1 MKRLRSV
8 SILLLFISSVAVC
21 HSDEGGFFIEN
32 QSQWDSSV
40 LYRLDIPSGRMY
52 LTKSGIRYVFFD
64 IGKTDHVHGHH
75 DHKSG
80 NARLTNKHLTDPD
93 QPRAYNVYLDFLG
106 ANDKVKVKAREKIT
120 PYFNFY
126 QGNDPDKWASGV
138 PAYREI
144 VYENL
149 YKDTD
154 LRFYFQNGSL
164 KYDLILNG
172 NAKPNKIQFQ
182 YRGFEEI
189 DTSYQSI
196 YLHTTLNTIIDN
208 PPYAYQKHGRQ
219 TRKVACQYK
228 LTGSKINFALPDGY
242 DKNEELV
249 IDPALVFST
258 YSGSTADNWGNTA
271 TFDDFGN
278 VYSGGTVR
286 FYFGGA
292 LPITPGAVQPEF
304 GGVWDVALLKFDSL
318 GKFLLYG
325 TYLGGGSTETPLSLI
340 VNKNDELIVFGLTG
354 STDFPTT
361 ENAFD
366 TTYNGGPGVINA
378 LGPFQ
383 DADPRKN
390 FGVHYPSGS
399 DFFITKLSSDGRKLI
414 SSTYLGGTGMDGINN
429 DSTGYLSRNYG
440 DEFRGEVNIDRNNN
454 IYITSNTASVDF
466 PVKNGFQVE
475 HGGGNLDG
483 IIAKF
488 TPDLDNLIWSSYLG
502 GTGNDCAYSIKIK
515 DDSTVYVA
523 GGTISRDFP
532 TTGAS
537 LHPEYLGGIDGFIS
551 RIDNQGSSLGASSY
565 LGTFEYEQAYFLDI
579 DYENFVYVFGQ
590 TRGDYPVSSFKDIY
604 SNSLSGQFI
613 HKLSPD
619 LNETIWSTVVGS
631 GSGIPDISP
640 TAFMVNECGN
650 IYLSGWGGNVNG
662 VNPKYLGGN
671 TFNMPIS
678 DDAIQNQTD
687 GSDFYLM
694 VLEKDARSFLYGTY
708 LGAYLPAERQGEH
721 VDGGTCRFDKKGIV
735 YHAICACRD
744 YSEFPTTP
752 GAYSHINGSIDEL
765 NEGGCNNGVFKFDLS
780 ALKAKINTN
789 TPVYDNLGIRDG
801 CAPFDLIFLNESI
814 GGKAFRWNFGD
825 GDESTEKDSVPHTY
839 ELPGT
844 YEVLLTAYDQNTCKL
859 VDMTTVEIRVHEDNF
874 QLPVDTVTI
883 CSYEVANL
891 KAGGAIRYIWN
902 PATALD
908 NYQIA
913 NPVASPDTTTNYH
926 LFMKDKNGC
935 EVEDSTLVIV
945 IPEIRA
951 DFTMVKEY
959 DCIKTPTISLNNL
972 STGADKYLWTF
983 GNNDPAKIPD
993 SLFTF
998 HFEEEGNYSIQLE
1011 SRSHGRCSNQKSDT
1025 VYISNIM
1032 IPNVITPNGDEKNDK
1047 FVITTDTSVE
1057 LTILTRWG
1065 NEVYHSS
1072 DYQNNWAGDGLDSG
1086 IYYYEVV
1093 LNNEANCNG
1102 WVHVLK

>member
-1 MKRLRSV
+1 
-8 SILLLFISSVAVC
+8 LLLFISSVAVC

-52 LTKSGIRYVFFD
+52 LTKTGIRYVFFD
-64 IGKTDHVHGHH
+64 IGKTDGVHGHH
-75 DHKSG
+75 DHRSEH
-80 NARLTNKHLTDPD
+80 ARHTNKHLTDPD

-172 NAKPNKIQFQ
+172 RAKVENIQFK

-189 DTSYQSI
+189 ETSYESI
-196 YLHTTLNTIIDN
+196 YLHTTMNTIIDN
-208 PPYAYQKHGRQ
+208 PPYAYQRQ
-219 TRKVACQYK
+219 GMETRAVACRYN
-228 LTGSKINFALPDGY
+228 LTGSTINFELPEGY
-242 DKNEELV
+242 NKDEELV

-271 TFDDFGN
+271 TFDDYGN

-286 FYFGGA
+286 YDLGGV
-292 LPITPGAVQPEF
+292 LPVSQGAIQTEF

-318 GKFLLYG
+318 GKLLLYG

-340 VNKNDELIVFGLTG
+340 VDNNDELIVFGLTG
-354 STDFPTT
+354 SSDFPTT
-361 ENAFD
+361 EHAYD
-366 TTYNGGPGVINA
+366 TSYNGGPNIVNA
-378 LGPFQ
+378 LGPFH
-383 DADPRKN
+383 DPNRN
-390 FGVHYPSGS
+390 FGVNYPSGS
-399 DFFITKLSSDGRKLI
+399 DFFITKLSSNGRRLI

-466 PVKNGFQVE
+466 PVKNGFQVD

-483 IIAKF
+483 IIAKL
-488 TPDLDNLIWSSYLG
+488 TPDLDDLIWSSYLG
-502 GTGNDCAYSIKIK
+502 GTGNDCAYSLKVK
-515 DDSTVYVA
+515 DDSTIYVA

-532 TTGAS
+532 TTGS
-537 LHPEYLGGIDGFIS
+537 TIHPDYQGGIDGYIA
-551 RIDNQGSSLGASSY
+551 RIGSHGNILEASSY
-565 LGTFEYEQAYFLDI
+565 LGTFEYDQAYFLDI
-579 DYENFVYVFGQ
+579 DFEDYIYVFGQ

-662 VNPKYLGGN
+662 VNAKYLGGN

-678 DDAIQNQTD
+678 DDAIQGQTD

-708 LGAYLPAERQGEH
+708 LGAYLPAEPQGEH

-752 GAYSHINGSIDEL
+752 GVFSNINGSLGGEL
-765 NEGGCNNGVFKFDLS
+765 EGCNNGVFKFDLS
-780 ALKAKINTN
+780 ALKCKINTN
-789 TPVYDNLGIRDG
+789 TPNYDNQGIKYG
-801 CAPFDLIFLNESI
+801 CAPFELIFLNESI

-825 GDESTEKDSVPHTY
+825 GEETTVKDSIPHTY
-839 ELPGT
+839 EMPGT
-844 YEVLLTAYDQNTCKL
+844 YEVTLTGYDDNTCKL
-859 VDMTTVEIRVHEDNF
+859 VDKTIATINVYEDNF
-874 QLPVDTVTI
+874 QLPIDSLTI
-883 CSYEVANL
+883 CSYEKANL
-891 KAGGAIRYIWN
+891 GAGGAVTYLWTPGDELNDSTSAAPI
-902 PATALD
+902 
-908 NYQIA
+908 
-913 NPVASPDTTTNYH
+913 ASPDSA
-926 LFMKDKNGC
+926 
-935 EVEDSTLVIV
+935 V
-945 IPEIRA
+945 
-951 DFTMVKEY
+951 
-959 DCIKTPTISLNNL
+959 
-972 STGADKYLWTF
+972 GAELCYE
-983 GNNDPAKIPD
+983 KIC
-993 SLFTF
+993 T
-998 HFEEEGNYSIQLE
+998 
-1011 SRSHGRCSNQKSDT
+1011 
-1025 VYISNIM
+1025 
-1032 IPNVITPNGDEKNDK
+1032 
-1047 FVITTDTSVE
+1047 
-1057 LTILTRWG
+1057 
-1065 NEVYHSS
+1065 
-1072 DYQNNWAGDGLDSG
+1072 
-1086 IYYYEVV
+1086 
-1093 LNNEANCNG
+1093 
-1102 WVHVLK
+1102 